1 VTVLKEDGMPSVLHL
16 VLLVFALVCFVL
28 ATWRFSPP
36 DWNRLVA
43 AGLAF
48 LVASMISW

>member
-1 VTVLKEDGMPSVLHL
+1 MSPVLHL
-16 VLLVFALVCFVL
+16 LMLVFALVCFLL
-28 ATWRFSPP
+28 AAGIPTSPEP
-36 DWNRLVA
+36 YWHRLLA